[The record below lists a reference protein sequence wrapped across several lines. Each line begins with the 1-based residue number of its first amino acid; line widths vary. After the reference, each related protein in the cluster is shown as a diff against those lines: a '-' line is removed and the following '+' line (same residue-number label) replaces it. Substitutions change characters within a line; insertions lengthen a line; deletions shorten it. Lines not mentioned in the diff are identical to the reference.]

1 MEHFYFRNGILVNKI
16 GAAVTLTVRWG
27 EFMPPHSTSF
37 CINSYVFGKQ
47 ASKHYYLLTQVGL
60 WQLLISWCRPA
71 AWVPPE

>member
-47 ASKHYYLLTQVGL
+47 TSIT
-60 WQLLISWCRPA
+60 IC
-71 AWVPPE
+71 

>member
-47 ASKHYYLLTQVGL
+47 ESKQALLFVNSGL
-60 WQLLISWCRPA
+60 VVATIN
-71 AWVPPE
+71 